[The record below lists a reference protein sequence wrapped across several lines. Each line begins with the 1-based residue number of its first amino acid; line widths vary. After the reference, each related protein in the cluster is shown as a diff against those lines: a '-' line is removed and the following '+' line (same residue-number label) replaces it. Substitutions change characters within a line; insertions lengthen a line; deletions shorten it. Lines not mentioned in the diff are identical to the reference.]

1 VSDILEK
8 DQVILHCQNLIQQ
21 FEDIVSAKILTD
33 AQGKVTE
40 IRVISKSDRS
50 PKEIV
55 KDIEAALITFLGA
68 EVDKRKINVAQ
79 INKKILQLVESKLKV
94 QGISTHQTQNHLEV
108 EVLLVNAEG
117 STFAGN
123 AKGTASFQ
131 SRMGT
136 TAHATISAI
145 QQFAGESFLISLD
158 DICAFNIGDY
168 QAVAVLVSVLNGGSE
183 LQLLGSAL
191 VAHDIH
197 EAVAQAVMNAINVIT
212 R

>member
-21 FEDIVSAKILTD
+21 IEDIVSAKILTD

-94 QGISTHQTQNHLEV
+94 QGISTHQTQNHL
-108 EVLLVNAEG
+108 
-117 STFAGN
+117 
-123 AKGTASFQ
+123 
-131 SRMGT
+131 
-136 TAHATISAI
+136 
-145 QQFAGESFLISLD
+145 
-158 DICAFNIGDY
+158 
-168 QAVAVLVSVLNGGSE
+168 
-183 LQLLGSAL
+183 
-191 VAHDIH
+191 
-197 EAVAQAVMNAINVIT
+197 
-212 R
+212 